1 MKRSEFY
8 LKTRALF
15 LAVLMVSSMLV
26 FTNCGGGSGGTGKAE
41 PENTTPAIS
50 SACNLSLFQFKAAS
64 NPGLPTNP
72 TAVITTIRGF
82 NMVLITVPEST
93 DLTKLVPTFSA
104 SDKATVTIAGKAAVS
119 GTTSVNFTGDVSLI
133 VKAEDGTHSK
143 QYTVLVRKGDA
154 EMDAQVYSI
163 MSKYNIPGI
172 SVATTKKE
180 KLAYAAGYGYA
191 NMESSPKQRVTP
203 DMLFRLASVSKFQ
216 CALCIMSLYED
227 GLLSPDD
234 YVFAP
239 AGANGEGSKEG
250 ILQSMY
256 PGAHAAGVDK
266 IKVRHLLTHTSGWNY
281 STTANSSGT
290 VDPIFTGDSRFY
302 GKTLK
307 QRVEYMVNTPTSY
320 TPGANYSYYNL
331 GYCVLG
337 QIVEKITGGT
347 YEAYL
352 KEVEA
357 KAGVTDVWIAKNSKS
372 QRRDN
377 EVCYYAQQSTDA
389 YQNDMAVVAACGA
402 VINSAVN
409 LMQLVCAI
417 DYGTVVPDILQK
429 ETLDMV
435 YTDYTSADPPKTKGG
450 YGFGW
455 RIGHNTLT
463 NWASYH
469 GGNINGTATIIVR
482 GKNGVHGV
490 LLCNSRSYID
500 DFDTALYLALNNIM
514 SRTNDIY

>member
-8 LKTRALF
+8 LKARTL
-15 LAVLMVSSMLV
+15 LAAMIMVTSSLMM
-26 FTNCGGGSGGTGKAE
+26 TNCGGGSGGTGKAD
-41 PENTTPAIS
+41 PENPSSAVS

-64 NPGLPTNP
+64 NPGMANNP
-72 TAVITTIRGF
+72 TAVITKIRNI
-82 NMVLITVPEST
+82 NMVLITVQESV
-93 DLTKLVPTFSA
+93 DITKLVPSISV
-104 SDKATVTIAGKAAVS
+104 SDKATVTMGGKAFES
-119 GTTSVNFTGDVSLI
+119 GKTAVNFTGDVELV
-133 VKAEDGTHSK
+133 VKAEDGMHSTK
-143 QYTVLVRKGDA
+143 YIVLVRKGDA
-154 EMDAQVYSI
+154 EMDAQVYSV
-163 MSKYNIPGI
+163 MAKYNIPGI
-172 SVATTKKE
+172 SVATTKNE
-180 KLAYAAGYGYA
+180 KLAYAAGYGFA
-191 NMESSPKQRVTP
+191 NMESTPKQRVTP

-216 CALCIMSLYED
+216 CALCIMSLYEE

-266 IKVRHLLTHTSGWNY
+266 IKVRHLLTHTSGWQY
-281 STTANSSGT
+281 ATTGG

-307 QRVEYMVNTPTSY
+307 QRVEYMVNTAVSS
-320 TPGANYSYYNL
+320 TPGATYSYYNL

-337 QIVEKITGGT
+337 QIVEKVTGGT

-352 KEVEA
+352 KQVEA
-357 KAGVTDVWIAKNSKS
+357 KAGITDVWMGKGSKAEL
-372 QRRDN
+372 RAN
-377 EVCYYAQQSTDA
+377 EVHYYAQQSTDA
-389 YQNDMAVVAACGA
+389 YQNDMNVVAACGA

-409 LMQLVCAI
+409 LMQLVCAM

-435 YTDYTSADPPKTKGG
+435 YTDYTSSNPPTTKNG

-455 RIGHNTLT
+455 RIGHYTLT

-482 GKNGVHGV
+482 GNNGINGV

-500 DFDTALYLALNNIM
+500 DFDTALYLALNNM
-514 SRTNDIY
+514 MTRTNVIY

>member
-8 LKTRALF
+8 LRTRALL

-26 FTNCGGGSGGTGKAE
+26 ITNCGGGSGGTGKAE
-41 PENTTPAIS
+41 PETPSSAVS

-64 NPGLPTNP
+64 NPGLANNP
-72 TAVITTIRGF
+72 TAVITTIRSF

-93 DLTKLVPTFSA
+93 DLTKLVPTFSV
-104 SDKATVTIAGKAAVS
+104 SDKATVTIGGKAAVS
-119 GTTSVNFTGDVSLI
+119 GTTAVNFTGDVSLI
-133 VKAEDGTHSK
+133 VKAEDGSHSK

-154 EMDAQVYSI
+154 EMDAQVYSV
-163 MSKYNIPGI
+163 MAKYNIPGI
-172 SVATTKKE
+172 SVATTKGE

-191 NMESSPKQRVTP
+191 NLESSPKQRVTP

-216 CALCIMSLYED
+216 CALCIMTLYEE
-227 GLLSPDD
+227 GKLSLDD

-256 PGAHAAGVDK
+256 PGAHAAGVDQ

-281 STTANSSGT
+281 NTTANSSGT

-320 TPGANYSYYNL
+320 TPGSNYSYYNL

-352 KEVEA
+352 KQVEA
-357 KAGVTDVWIAKNSKS
+357 KAGITDVWIAKNSKS

-429 ETLDMV
+429 ETLDKV
-435 YTDYTSADPPKTKGG
+435 YTNYTSSGKGG

-455 RIGHNTLT
+455 RIEHNTLT

-490 LLCNSRSYID
+490 LLCNSRSYIE

-514 SRTNDIY
+514 SRTNYIY

>member
-1 MKRSEFY
+1 MKRSEFC
-8 LKTRALF
+8 LKTRTLLMAM
-15 LAVLMVSSMLV
+15 LMVFSSV
-26 FTNCGGGSGGTGKAE
+26 AITSCGGGGGKTDDNGKITPE
-41 PENTTPAIS
+41 PPTPSVS
-50 SACNLSLFQFKAAS
+50 SACELSTFQFKAAN
-64 NPGLPTNP
+64 NPGLANNP
-72 TAVITTIRGF
+72 SAVIATIQNR
-82 NMVLITVPEST
+82 NLVLITVPETT
-93 DLTKLVPTFSA
+93 DITKLVPTFNLS
-104 SDKATVTIAGKAAVS
+104 SKATAKMAGAA
-119 GTTSVNFTGDVSLI
+119 TTSGVTAANFTGDVEF
-133 VKAEDGTHSK
+133 VVTAEDGKHSK
-143 QYTVLVRKGDA
+143 YYLILVRKGNA

-163 MSKYNIPGI
+163 MKKYNIPGI

-191 NMESSPKQRVTP
+191 NIDASPKVRVTP
-203 DMLFRLASVSKFQ
+203 TMLFRLASVSKFQ
-216 CALCIMSLYED
+216 CAVCIMSLFED

-239 AGANGEGSKEG
+239 ANANGAGSKEG

-256 PGAHAAGVDK
+256 PGAHASGVDK
-266 IKVRHLLTHTSGWNY
+266 IRVRDLLTHRSGWQY
-281 STTANSSGT
+281 ATTGG

-307 QRVEYMVNTPTSY
+307 QRVEYMVNTPVSN
-320 TPGANYSYYNL
+320 TPGTVYSYYNL

-337 QIVEKITGGT
+337 QIVEQVTGGT

-352 KEVEA
+352 KQVEA
-357 KAGVTDVWIAKNSKS
+357 KAGVTDVWIAKNSKNE
-372 QRRDN
+372 RREN

-389 YQNDMAVVAACGA
+389 YQNDMKVVAACGA

-409 LMQLVCAI
+409 LMQLVCAL
-417 DYGTVVPDILQK
+417 DYGTVVPDILQP
-429 ETLDMV
+429 ETLDMM
-435 YTDYTSADPPKTKGG
+435 YTNYTSSSPGG

-455 RIGHNTLT
+455 RIGHSTLT

-500 DFDTALYLALNNIM
+500 DFDTALYVGLNAIM
-514 SRTNDIY
+514 NQVNSVY

>member
-8 LKTRALF
+8 LKAKTL
-15 LAVLMVSSMLV
+15 LAAMIMVTSSLMM
-26 FTNCGGGSGGTGKAE
+26 TNCGGGSGGTGKVE
-41 PENTTPAIS
+41 PEKPASAVS

-72 TAVITTIRGF
+72 TAVITTIRSF

-93 DLTKLVPTFSA
+93 DLTKLVPTFA
-104 SDKATVTIAGKAAVS
+104 VSDKATVTIGGKAAVS
-119 GTTSVNFTGDVSLI
+119 GTTAVNFTGDVSLI

-154 EMDAQVYSI
+154 EMDSQVYSV
-163 MSKYNIPGI
+163 MAKYNIPGI
-172 SVATTKKE
+172 SVATTKNE
-180 KLAYAAGYGYA
+180 KLAYAAGYGFS
-191 NMESSPKQRVTP
+191 NLESSPKQRVTP

-239 AGANGEGSKEG
+239 AGANGTGSKEG

-256 PGAHAAGVDK
+256 PGAHAAGVDQ
-266 IKVRHLLTHTSGWNY
+266 IKVRHLLTHTSGWQY
-281 STTANSSGT
+281 STTGG

-302 GKTLK
+302 GKSLK
-307 QRVEYMVNTPTSY
+307 ARVEYMVNTATSY
-320 TPGANYSYYNL
+320 TPGNSYSYYNL

-337 QIVEKITGGT
+337 QIVEKLTGGT

-352 KEVEA
+352 RQVEA
-357 KAGVTDVWIAKNSKS
+357 KAGITDVWIAKNSKS
-372 QRRDN
+372 ERRAN

-409 LMQLVCAI
+409 LMQLVCAM

-435 YTDYTSADPPKTKGG
+435 YTDYTSANPPSTKNG

-455 RIGHNTLT
+455 RIGHYTLT

-482 GKNGVHGV
+482 GNNGVNGV

-500 DFDTALYLALNNIM
+500 DFDTALYLALNNM
-514 SRTNDIY
+514 MTRTKDIY

>member
-1 MKRSEFY
+1 MKHSEFC
-8 LKTRALF
+8 LKAKTL
-15 LAVLMVSSMLV
+15 LMAVLMVSSSVIL
-26 FTNCGGGSGGTGKAE
+26 TNCGGGGSGENGKIE
-41 PENTTPAIS
+41 PDVPSTPVVS
-50 SACNLSLFQFKAAS
+50 TKCELSTFQFKAAS
-64 NPGLPTNP
+64 NPGLVTNP
-72 TAVITTIRGF
+72 SATIATIQNR
-82 NMVLITVPEST
+82 NLVLITVPEST
-93 DLTKLVPTFSA
+93 DLTKLAPTFSV
-104 SDKATVTIAGKAAVS
+104 SDKATVKLGGVAATS
-119 GTTSVNFTGDVSLI
+119 GVTAANFTNDVEL
-133 VKAEDGTHSK
+133 VVTAEDGKHSK
-143 QYTVLVRKGDA
+143 YYYVLVRKGNA
-154 EMDAQVYSI
+154 EMDGEVYYI
-163 MSKYNIPGI
+163 MKKYNIPGI
-172 SVATTKKE
+172 SVATTKNE

-191 NMESSPKQRVTP
+191 VIDQTPRVRVTP

-239 AGANGEGSKEG
+239 AGANGPDSKEG
-250 ILQSMY
+250 VLQSMY
-256 PGAHAAGVDK
+256 PGAHAAGVDQ
-266 IKVRHLLTHTSGWNY
+266 IKVRHLLTHTSGWQY
-281 STTANSSGT
+281 ATTGG

-302 GKTLK
+302 GKNLK
-307 QRVEYMVNTPTSY
+307 QRVEYMVKTPVTS
-320 TPGANYSYYNL
+320 TPGATYSYYNL

-337 QIVEKITGGT
+337 QIVEKVTGGT

-352 KEVEA
+352 KQVEA
-357 KAGVTDVWIAKNSKS
+357 KAGITDVWMGKSSKS
-372 QRRDN
+372 ELRAN
-377 EVCYYAQQSTDA
+377 EVHYYAQQSTDA
-389 YQNDMAVVAACGA
+389 YQNDMNVVGACGA

-435 YTDYTSADPPKTKGG
+435 YTNYTSSGKGG

-463 NWASYH
+463 RWASYH

-482 GKNGVHGV
+482 GNNGVNGV

-500 DFDTALYLALNNIM
+500 DFDTALYVGLDAIM
-514 SRTNDIY
+514 SRVNTNY

>member
-8 LKTRALF
+8 LRTRALL

-26 FTNCGGGSGGTGKAE
+26 ITNCGGGSGGTGKAE
-41 PENTTPAIS
+41 PETPSSAVS

-64 NPGLPTNP
+64 NPGLANNP
-72 TAVITTIRGF
+72 TAVITTIRSF

-93 DLTKLVPTFSA
+93 DLTKLVPTFSV
-104 SDKATVTIAGKAAVS
+104 SDKATVTIGGKAAVS
-119 GTTSVNFTGDVSLI
+119 GTTAVNFTGDVSLI
-133 VKAEDGTHSK
+133 VKAEDGSHSK

-154 EMDAQVYSI
+154 EMDAQVYSV
-163 MSKYNIPGI
+163 MAKYNIPGI
-172 SVATTKKE
+172 SVATTKGE

-191 NMESSPKQRVTP
+191 NLESSPKQRVTP

-239 AGANGEGSKEG
+239 AGANGPDSKEG

-256 PGAHAAGVDK
+256 PGAHATGVDQ
-266 IKVRHLLTHTSGWNY
+266 IKVRHLLTHTSGWQY
-281 STTANSSGT
+281 ATTSG

-302 GKTLK
+302 GKNLK
-307 QRVEYMVNTPTSY
+307 QRVEYMVNTAVSN
-320 TPGANYSYYNL
+320 TPGSVYSYYNL

-337 QIVEKITGGT
+337 QIVEQVTGGT

-352 KEVEA
+352 KKVEA
-357 KAGVTDVWIAKNSKS
+357 KAGITDVWMGKSSKS
-372 QRRDN
+372 QLRAN
-377 EVCYYAQQSTDA
+377 EVHYYAQQSTDA
-389 YQNDMAVVAACGA
+389 YQNDMNVVGACGA

-435 YTDYTSADPPKTKGG
+435 YTDYTSADPPKTKNG

-455 RIGHNTLT
+455 RIGHYTLT

-482 GKNGVHGV
+482 GNNGINGV

-500 DFDTALYLALNNIM
+500 DFDTALYLALNNM
-514 SRTNDIY
+514 MTRTNAIY